1 MQKLNV
7 CVQAVCAQAEA
18 VRRCALAPRL
28 LAPTF
33 AALAL
38 LLPALSARADAPDF
52 RFRPLLA
59 GKASLTEP
67 GFVVRR
73 ELGVAALAPEL
84 RIPVEL
90 VYESSSEASGA
101 FGFGWRCPQLESS
114 VRWEKGGLLWTT
126 PWGERIKFFPKKEK
140 TPKDAIRLD
149 PIEDAKKGRGLF
161 APYADWESDTES
173 PDWAKCRRFSIL
185 GKGGLK
191 GWRLAYGDGRLAS
204 VETPYGASAQ
214 FDYGPSGELLAVS
227 SQGVRFVE
235 LSHAGG
241 LVASLK
247 VNGVPVALA
256 YGAADVTLLPK
267 TADGQPTRKSVR
279 ALASV
284 RVAALDPEAFA
295 YANGYLA
302 SAARGAFTERFD
314 VQTET
319 PADRKRNILSKDKK
333 NNVAHTGRVAGRL
346 LADGDYRYA
355 YPTATAVRLTDAL
368 GSAATHEYDATVG
381 LHAVTGFDGRTRKTC
396 YVMRPDVAYLGKV
409 RTVTDG
415 QDRTLVSFRYDRKT
429 GKPVRVTDRLGNHR
443 LLDYDADGRCTKL
456 SRRAGGVFASAEPV
470 RSFAYDRQGRLAAV
484 SELDADGKAVRTT
497 SLAYD
502 RAGRPSRVSDG
513 CRTLSVAYAPS
524 GFPSEVRDD
533 FAAVAFAYDRYNRLV
548 STTDPYGTVTR
559 RTYADHGGL
568 AKVERLDG
576 KEVLASATVA
586 CDGSGRPVSVTD
598 MDGRTAACDRDALGR
613 IVKERY
619 ADGAEVAYGYD
630 ALGRLERV
638 VDENGHEI
646 AFGWDR
652 FGLSSRLTAAG
663 QLTFAKRGA
672 DGLVAEV
679 TASVTGRIDRTVR
692 REHDAHGRVT
702 RVTYAK
708 GEVET
713 FAYDRWGR
721 LAERTRG
728 GLKET
733 YRYDHFGRLA
743 ERDENGTGF
752 SYAYDAWGRCT
763 TRTVRFA
770 DGGEAQEERRAY
782 DRYGRLVEIAAFGTS
797 VKWRYD
803 ERGRVTRQ
811 VVDGSPID
819 FAYTRDGRLAGKWL
833 GGRESP
839 DASVEYEYAKDGRIA
854 ARTANGVRQAFA
866 YDARGQLV
874 AVREGG
880 VDVERYAYD
889 RAGNMVRKT
898 VRRASTGSGPAYPPE
913 KQPEGAA
920 RRGAP
925 NAEASEMRRRGGLG
939 GDGLAESRQ
948 AGIRGNPC
956 QSVDDSVY
964 VTTTYTFDGANQ
976 LVSSTC
982 DGVTTRYAYDA
993 AGRLVRE
1000 GDKTYRY
1007 GYLDKVLSVTE
1018 GKRSYTYAY
1027 HVDGQLARADYGEGR
1042 AEDFAWDGLALIR
1055 RGDEMF
1061 VNEPHVGG
1069 GNPVVSSKGAAYFN
1083 DLLGTTVGV
1092 REGRGAARKRSAR
1105 RYTAAA
1111 LTAFGEPVKTFQT
1124 SQTFKTSQTFFT
1136 GKPQVE
1142 GLGRVFLMR
1151 NYRSDLAKWQTAD
1164 PLGYPDGWNQL
1175 AYCGN
1180 EVTKFVDY
1188 LGGAAVIGSF
1198 YDALYHYAYGNG
1210 EAAIISSSIIRQVI
1224 STDEF
1229 RHKVFDAIV
1238 SRLAEV
1244 SYYQNSG
1251 SFSLSGMIRWEQ
1263 GDVLGRTATRWSVT
1277 INWTSSGWESSD
1289 TEEFRWRRVIGSGM
1303 VSMYTRDVWDFAA
1316 HENDPWWR
1324 TVFDEYMAGG
1334 CADLFSYIKTGNKG
1348 AAYTMSG
1355 TAYLN
1360 VSHSV
1365 YQYQA
1370 ME

>member
-1 MQKLNV
+1 MKKPSARFEIIRV
-7 CVQAVCAQAEA
+7 KVKAA
-18 VRRCALAPRL
+18 RRCAAASRFLP
-28 LAPTF
+28 PVC

-101 FGFGWRCPQLESS
+101 FGFGWRSPQLESS
-114 VRWEKGGLLWTT
+114 VKWEKGGLLWRT
-126 PWGERIKFFPKKEK
+126 PWGERVKFFPKREK
-140 TPKDAIRLD
+140 TPKDAIKLD

-173 PDWAKCRRFSIL
+173 PDYAKCRRFTIL

-191 GWRLAYGDGRLAS
+191 GWRFGYGDGRLAS
-204 VETPYGASAQ
+204 VGTPYGASAT

-247 VNGVPVALA
+247 VNGVPVAFA
-256 YGAADVTLLPK
+256 YGTTDVTLLPK
-267 TADGQPTRKSVR
+267 TADGQSARKSVR
-279 ALASV
+279 TLASV

-295 YANGYLA
+295 YADGYLA
-302 SAARGAFTERFD
+302 SAARGAFTERFS
-314 VQTET
+314 VQAET
-319 PADRKRNILSKDKK
+319 PADRKRNILSRDRKSG
-333 NNVAHTGRVAGRL
+333 VTHTGKVAGRL
-346 LADGDYRYA
+346 LADGDFRYS
-355 YPTATAVRLTDAL
+355 YPRDTEIRLTDAL

-381 LHAVTGFDGRTRKTC
+381 LLAVTGFDGRTRKTY
-396 YVMRPDVAYLGKV
+396 YVMRPDVACLGKV

-443 LLDYDADGRCTKL
+443 LLDYDADGSCTRL

-470 RSFAYDRQGRLAAV
+470 RAFAYDRQGRLASV

-497 SLAYD
+497 SLAYG
-502 RAGRPSRVSDG
+502 RTGRPARVSDG
-513 CRTLSVAYAPS
+513 CRTLAVAYAPS

-533 FAAVAFAYDRYNRLV
+533 FGGVAFAYDRYNRLV

-576 KEVLASATVA
+576 RDVLSSVA
-586 CDGSGRPVSVTD
+586 VAYDGCGRPVSVTD
-598 MDGRTAACDRDALGR
+598 MDGRTTACDRDALGR

-652 FGLSSRLTAAG
+652 FGLASRLTAAG
-663 QLTFAKRGA
+663 QLTSARRGA

-679 TASVTGRIDRTVR
+679 TASVTGRVDRAVR
-692 REHDAHGRVT
+692 REHDVHGRLT

-721 LAERTRG
+721 LAEHTRG
-728 GLKET
+728 KLKET

-743 ERDENGTGF
+743 EKDENGTVF
-752 SYAYDAWGRCT
+752 SYAYDAWGRRT
-763 TRTVRFA
+763 SRTVRFA

-782 DRYGRLVEIAAFGTS
+782 DKYGRLVEIAAFGTS

-803 ERGRVTRQ
+803 GRGRVARQ

-819 FAYTRDGRLAGKWL
+819 FAYTKGGRLAGKWL

-839 DASVEYEYAKDGRIA
+839 DASVEYEYSRDGRVA

-880 VDVERYAYD
+880 EDVERYAYD
-889 RAGNMVRKT
+889 KAGNMVRKT
-898 VRRASTGSGPAYPPE
+898 VRGRTTAY
-913 KQPEGAA
+913 A
-920 RRGAP
+920 
-925 NAEASEMRRRGGLG
+925 
-939 GDGLAESRQ
+939 
-948 AGIRGNPC
+948 
-956 QSVDDSVY
+956 
-964 VTTTYTFDGANQ
+964 FDGANQ

-1000 GDKTYRY
+1000 GERTYRY
-1007 GYLDKVLSVTE
+1007 GYLDKVLSVTD
-1018 GKRSYTYAY
+1018 GKRSYRYAY
-1027 HVDGQLARADYGEGR
+1027 HADGQLARADYGEGGR
-1042 AEDFAWDGLALIR
+1042 AGSPLPAGSEDFYWDGLALVR

-1061 VNEPHVGG
+1061 VNEPHAGG
-1069 GNPVVSSKGAAYFN
+1069 GNPVVSSRGAAYFN
-1083 DLLGTTVGV
+1083 DALGTTVGV

-1111 LTAFGEPVKTFQT
+1111 LTAFGEPLPAAAT
-1124 SQTFKTSQTFFT
+1124 SPNSNIRQFDHSIISSPFFT

-1142 GLGRVFLMR
+1142 GLGRVFLYR
-1151 NYRSDLAKWQTAD
+1151 NYRADLAKWQTAD

-1180 EVTKFVDY
+1180 EALGTIDLY
-1188 LGGAAVIGSF
+1188 GGAKIGDVRPAPG
-1198 YDALYHYAYGNG
+1198 Y
-1210 EAAIISSSIIRQVI
+1210 E
-1224 STDEF
+1224 
-1229 RHKVFDAIV
+1229 
-1238 SRLAEV
+1238 
-1244 SYYQNSG
+1244 
-1251 SFSLSGMIRWEQ
+1251 SLSDELLKFTMSGFVPTYELV
-1263 GDVLGRTATRWSVT
+1263 GFDTKLGE
-1277 INWTSSGWESSD
+1277 IHKEIFI
-1289 TEEFRWRRVIGSGM
+1289 EGS
-1303 VSMYTRDVWDFAA
+1303 
-1316 HENDPWWR
+1316 
-1324 TVFDEYMAGG
+1324 
-1334 CADLFSYIKTGNKG
+1334 SYIKRDTG
-1348 AAYTMSG
+1348 AYIEYWGKFKDVQDIESWGLYDCIVTIQKSTVLSKMAGCSG
-1355 TAYLN
+1355 TIGEIGGWLGVFLKTNPWYDASMAVAAAIGKLE
-1360 VSHSV
+1360 SSMKTSTSV
-1365 YQYQA
+1365 KLGQVYKLDKINTVIIKGPYDKFMYRRYRQEIY
-1370 ME
+1370 E